1 MFKIKLIL
9 LIVFLTLMG
18 CKKELPNPEN
28 LDPIY
33 KDLLS
38 EKKQI
43 EKLLKDEY
51 SNLENLKLEKDKIKP
66 RSLERKISIKEIRKS
81 KEQIAELKQ
90 KLKYF
95 EIRTERRRVEAR
107 KSYKIAFKNEKEWPD
122 KKEYEIYLV
131 NKRLRNAPMNWNY
144 RVPKLHANNPNFKDL
159 SKLAVKEKEKGKNKG
174 KEE

>member
-1 MFKIKLIL
+1 
-9 LIVFLTLMG
+9 MG

-90 KLKYF
+90 KLKYYLD
-95 EIRTERRRVEAR
+95 RT
-107 KSYKIAFKNEKEWPD
+107 
-122 KKEYEIYLV
+122 
-131 NKRLRNAPMNWNY
+131 
-144 RVPKLHANNPNFKDL
+144 
-159 SKLAVKEKEKGKNKG
+159 
-174 KEE
+174 